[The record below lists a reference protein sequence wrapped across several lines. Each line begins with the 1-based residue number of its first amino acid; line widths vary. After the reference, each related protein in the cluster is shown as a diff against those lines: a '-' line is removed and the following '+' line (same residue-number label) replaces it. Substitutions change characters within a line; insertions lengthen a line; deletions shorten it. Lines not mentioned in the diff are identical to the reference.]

1 MPNLFLLFSHT
12 LTPEQEREIE
22 KKLKVGFITPLPTD
36 IQKIWSNIKPK
47 GDLDIKSL
55 DLITDWLEDFATMGD
70 FVLIQGEFGATHY
83 LVDFCF
89 DAGLIPIYA
98 TTKRDYEEKTNSDGT
113 VERKHIFKHVN
124 FRRYVKWGEKYS

>member
-1 MPNLFLLFSHT
+1 MPNLFLLFSHS
-12 LTPEQEREIE
+12 LTPEQEHEIE

-47 GDLDIKSL
+47 GELDIEPLKE
-55 DLITDWLEDFATMGD
+55 ITSWLEDFATMGD
-70 FVLIQGEFGATHY
+70 FVLIQGEFGATVY
-83 LVDFCF
+83 LVNFCF

-98 TTKRDYEEKTNSDGT
+98 TTKRVYEEHTNSDGT